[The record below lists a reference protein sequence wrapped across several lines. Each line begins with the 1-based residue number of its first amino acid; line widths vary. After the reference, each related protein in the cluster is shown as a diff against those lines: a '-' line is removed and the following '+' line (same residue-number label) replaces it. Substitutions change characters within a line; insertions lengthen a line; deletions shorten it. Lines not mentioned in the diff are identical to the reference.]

1 VPRPR
6 RQPAPPGR
14 AHVVCSHRDDDAEP
28 ALIKVLQMTAHKDT
42 PGGIMF
48 TALGGVPAEGY
59 AYSFR
64 CPACRRHLKIRKEK
78 FPQVV
83 VLLAEQQGTHGDSPV
98 LVDISRIERAL

>member
-14 AHVVCSHRDDDAEP
+14 VHVVCTHRADAEP
-28 ALIKVLQMTAHKDT
+28 ALIKVVQATAHEPS
-42 PGGIMF
+42 PGGILF
-48 TALGGVPAEGY
+48 TALGGMPQEGN

-64 CPACRRHLKIRKEK
+64 CPACRRHLKIRKDRL
-78 FPQVV
+78 PQVV
-83 VLLAEQQGTHGDSPV
+83 VLLAEQQKTHGESPV